1 MSNSPS
7 PVPSVIYPTSKTYLN
22 LHKYQ
27 NPPNTSLTPGSC
39 MWNPK
44 PQPLQADDGSPEVT
58 AIAEDTGNV
67 MGTTWPPMSYT
78 CMFCPREFRSAQ
90 ALGGHMNVHRRE
102 RDRLHQMQP
111 ATAALMNNPTSSI
124 LSSTPST
131 FLFPTQQLSG
141 NGGSCPLPLY
151 QSPNPNGFA
160 CSVDSP
166 PTLLT
171 ISPYPSVNSM
181 AAATTP
187 AAPLIIFPVTLPGS
201 SNSPST
207 MSENH
212 NLNDGNNTSG
222 ANFKETSIE
231 ELDLELRLGHPPAT
245 S

>member
-1 MSNSPS
+1 MS
-7 PVPSVIYPTSKTYLN
+7 
-22 LHKYQ
+22 
-27 NPPNTSLTPGSC
+27 
-39 MWNPK
+39 NPK
-44 PQPLQADDGSPEVT
+44 PQPLHADDGSPEVT
-58 AIAEDTGNV
+58 AIAEDTGNF
-67 MGTTWPPMSYT
+67 MATTWPPTTYT

-111 ATAALMNNPTSSI
+111 ATAALMTNPTSSM
-124 LSSTPST
+124 SSTPST

-141 NGGSCPLPLY
+141 NGGSCPLH

-171 ISPYPSVNSM
+171 ISPHPSGNLM
-181 AAATTP
+181 TAATTP

-207 MSENH
+207 MSADQ
-212 NLNDGNNTSG
+212 NLNGGT
-222 ANFKETSIE
+222 NFKETSIE
-231 ELDLELRLGHPPAT
+231 ELDLELRLGHPPTT
-245 S
+245 SKCRKK